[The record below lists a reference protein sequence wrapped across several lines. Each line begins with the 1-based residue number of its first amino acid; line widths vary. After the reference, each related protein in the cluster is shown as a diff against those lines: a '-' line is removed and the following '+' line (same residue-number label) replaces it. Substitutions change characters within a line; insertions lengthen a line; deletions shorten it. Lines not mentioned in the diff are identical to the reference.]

1 MPTVNEYN
9 GRQTLQV
16 ELKAMR
22 PAAVPE
28 AERYLA
34 ARREKF
40 IDAICANIR
49 YNKMRAE
56 QAFFVA
62 EPENFLL
69 AHTARDIAGLLVL
82 CFTPAGAARFCAWL
96 LSGGCMAAWRSAS
109 AKCG

>member
-1 MPTVNEYN
+1 
-9 GRQTLQV
+9 
-16 ELKAMR
+16 MR

-82 CFTPAGAARFCAWL
+82 CFTPAGAARFLRLASERGL
-96 LSGGCMAAWRSAS
+96 YGGQLRQ
-109 AKCG
+109 KCG